1 MATVKFYLRKPRT
14 KDVIPNQEVSIYAV
28 FTVDR
33 TQRFEITIKEKIQP
47 KYWNAKGQV
56 VKSFCRGHQEI
67 NAYLE
72 DFKYKLKTLHRE
84 HREMPFD
91 KFRELVLTSEN
102 RNQKKTLFLAY
113 EQFLKAYQSEKDSK
127 TVAKYL
133 TLEKHLIA
141 FDTIHAIDFPNLD
154 FSFYDRFKSYLLAIP
169 NPFYRKFSLHPDS
182 GSSGQYYMVP
192 DDKGLPIG
200 IFDDNVYSYIIQLK
214 TFLAWSE
221 KRGYQVHNSFK
232 TWEIIR
238 RVYPPIT
245 LTAAELEQLESK
257 VFNSKA
263 LDVARDYLVME
274 ARTGQRISDIKRFTP
289 KDYNDFKWTF
299 TPRKGNR
306 LSNKSV
312 TVHFKGYCAS
322 ALFILQKYNWQM
334 PVISEQK
341 LNENIKRAC
350 KEAGIDQEISIY
362 RWAANKRI
370 RISGKKY
377 EFISSHT
384 GRKTFITLALQAG
397 TPVEYVMQLTGIS
410 EYKTIRHYKGE
421 FEDNKVEGYL
431 NGIGEALMRK
441 SG

>member
-1 MATVKFYLRKPRT
+1 MATVKFYLKNAKIDKVLRVDEVAIAAKFSLGRK
-14 KDVIPNQEVSIYAV
+14 K
-28 FTVDR
+28 
-33 TQRFEITIKEKIQP
+33 RFEISTGEKIVP
-47 KYWNAKGQV
+47 KHWDFKGQQ
-56 VKSFCRGHQEI
+56 VKSSYRGHYEVNI
-67 NAYLE
+67 YLS
-72 DFKYKLKTLHRE
+72 DFKTKLLTLYRDN
-84 HREMPFD
+84 RDLSFD
-91 KFRELVLTSEN
+91 KFKELAQSKTTTEE
-102 RNQKKTLFLAY
+102 KKTLFLAF

-169 NPFYRKFSLHPDS
+169 NPFYRKFSLHPDI
-182 GSSGQYYMVP
+182 GSSSQYHMVP
-192 DDKGLPIG
+192 DNKGLPIG